1 MVLMSREEYNEITN
15 DYFKNR
21 SKTAAERDRRLGKLY
36 AQFKNGQF
44 VSAKDVLYA
53 LEEGFLV
60 DFYKKFIVRLFDKY
74 SFSIS
79 RFSPPMPLP
88 SQLALVF
95 VFFIGTLFQMDTRL
109 VDNAI
114 IDSYNE
120 YDAILPAILD
130 MGCAKTPDDVEKIYA
145 ILECLADVELYPEL
159 VK

>member
-1 MVLMSREEYNEITN
+1 
-15 DYFKNR
+15 
-21 SKTAAERDRRLGKLY
+21 
-36 AQFKNGQF
+36 
-44 VSAKDVLYA
+44 
-53 LEEGFLV
+53 
-60 DFYKKFIVRLFDKY
+60 
-74 SFSIS
+74 
-79 RFSPPMPLP
+79 MPLP

-109 VDNAI
+109 ADNAI

-130 MGCAKTPDDVEKIYA
+130 MGCAKIPDDVEKIYA